1 MAHLHLQIEF
11 GSDFEG
17 YAAGFTPPPPPPP
30 LLILLT
36 PLPHLLSFW
45 PAAIHGTLC
54 RFLSRVGPIM
64 LGGVERRNVRYAF
77 DLISGRLKLDIVA

>member
-17 YAAGFTPPPPPPP
+17 YAAGFTSSPPPR
-30 LLILLT
+30 LT
-36 PLPHLLSFW
+36 PLPYLLSFW

>member
-17 YAAGFTPPPPPPP
+17 YAAGFTPPSSSSSP
-30 LLILLT
+30 